1 VSREARRKSRAGRA
15 ATRARLRFLVDHNVR
30 ADVANLLEGSGFHTR
45 RTYQEGL
52 GQLDDR
58 EVAAYAA
65 AERLILVTH
74 DGAFYNRLVRS
85 SQQAVLLRV
94 KEAHARRRLKEAL
107 PAVISALRT
116 GRCAV
121 RVMQAD
127 IMVDPFENAG

>member
-1 VSREARRKSRAGRA
+1 MSREGRNRRRGRRTAPRAGIK
-15 ATRARLRFLVDHNVR
+15 FLVDHNVR
-30 ADVANLLEGSGFHTR
+30 AEVGNLLEGSGFHTR

-65 AERLILVTH
+65 AESLIVVTH
-74 DGAFYNRLVRS
+74 DGAFYNRLLHS
-85 SQQAVLLRV
+85 SQQAILLRV
-94 KEAHARRRLKEAL
+94 KESHARQRLRETL
-107 PAVISALRT
+107 PAVISALRK

-127 IMVDPFENAG
+127 IVVDRFEKTR

>member
-1 VSREARRKSRAGRA
+1 MG
-15 ATRARLRFLVDHNVR
+15 
-30 ADVANLLEGSGFHTR
+30 NLLEGSGFHTR

-65 AERLILVTH
+65 AESLIVVTH

-85 SQQAVLLRV
+85 SQQVVLLRV
-94 KEAHARRRLKEAL
+94 KEAHARRRLREAL

-116 GRCAV
+116 ARCAV
-121 RVMQAD
+121 RVMDAA
-127 IMVDPFENAG
+127 IVVDRFEKTR

>member
-1 VSREARRKSRAGRA
+1 MSREARSRR
-15 ATRARLRFLVDHNVR
+15 RARWAGPRARIKFLVDHNVR
-30 ADVANLLEGSGFHTR
+30 AEVGNLLEGSGFHTR

-65 AERLILVTH
+65 AESLIVVTH
-74 DGAFYNRLVRS
+74 DGAFYNRLLRS

-94 KEAHARRRLKEAL
+94 KESHARRRLRETL
-107 PAVISALRT
+107 PAVLSALRK

-121 RVMQAD
+121 RVMEAD
-127 IMVDPFENAG
+127 MVVDRFGKTR

>member
-1 VSREARRKSRAGRA
+1 
-15 ATRARLRFLVDHNVR
+15 
-30 ADVANLLEGSGFHTR
+30 
-45 RTYQEGL
+45 
-52 GQLDDR
+52 LDDR

-65 AERLILVTH
+65 AESLIVVTH
-74 DGAFYNRLVRS
+74 DGAFYNRLLRA

-94 KEAHARRRLKEAL
+94 KEPNARRRLRDTL

-127 IMVDPFENAG
+127 IVVDRFVKTR